1 MKSFK
6 LIIVGIVLSVMAAHS
21 QNSVQ
26 FNMNRLSILNGNDI
40 SDKILKTSEVKT
52 KVIYYGDKLVFIE
65 KETDVFNIKP
75 LKLEETREY
84 DKFYLLGIDS
94 NRNIFDIFIVIDNKY
109 RVLIHI
115 SSEDSDLS
123 LLYYGMLD

>member
-6 LIIVGIVLSVMAAHS
+6 LIIIGIVLSVMAAHS

-26 FNMNRLSILNGNDI
+26 FNMNRISILNGNDI
-40 SDKILKTSEVKT
+40 SDKVIKTSEVKT
-52 KVIYYGDKLVFIE
+52 KIIYYGDKLVFIE
-65 KETDVFNIKP
+65 GKTDVFDIKP
-75 LKLEETREY
+75 IKLEETKEY

-94 NRNIFDIFIVIDNKY
+94 NKNIFDIFIAIDNKY

-123 LLYYGMLD
+123 LLYYGMLN

>member
-1 MKSFK
+1 
-6 LIIVGIVLSVMAAHS
+6 MAAHS

-26 FNMNRLSILNGNDI
+26 FNMNRISILNGNDI
-40 SDKILKTSEVKT
+40 SDKVIKTSEVKT

-65 KETDVFNIKP
+65 GKTDVFDIKP
-75 LKLEETREY
+75 IKLEETKEY

-94 NRNIFDIFIVIDNKY
+94 NKNIFDIFIAIDNKY

-123 LLYYGMLD
+123 LLYYGMLN